1 MFLILTTS
9 KPGFYRTE
17 LAAGLKPVEAY
28 DYVFCGAV
36 RARFVIAEQGTATRI
51 NVVDEATPP
60 VVNSVP
66 VKFFPRFPTLDA
78 ARRELRHLV
87 SFGTMQVS
95 LDPVALP
102 RPVAA

>member
-1 MFLILTTS
+1 MFLILTT

-17 LAAGLKPVEAY
+17 LTAGLQPVEAY

-36 RARFVIAEQGTATRI
+36 RARFIIAEPGTARRVTVI
-51 NVVDEATPP
+51 DEATPP

-66 VKFFPRFPTLDA
+66 IKFFPSFPTLEA
-78 ARRELRHLV
+78 ARKELRHLV

-102 RPVAA
+102 RAVAA

>member
-1 MFLILTTS
+1 MFLILTS
-9 KPGFYRTE
+9 RPGAYRTE
-17 LAAGLKPVEAY
+17 LTAGLTPVEAY

-36 RARFVIAEQGTATRI
+36 RARFVIAERGSATRVAVI
-51 NVVDEATPP
+51 DEGTPP
-60 VVNSVP
+60 VVNHVP
-66 VKFFPRFPTLDA
+66 VKFFPRFATLEA
-78 ARRELRHLV
+78 ARAELHHLV